1 MGFIYVVRKAAPRG
15 LERDLWAC
23 VHTTYI
29 THLVK
34 PHGKIHHLL
43 FNHPVFTAFL
53 LQFLFHLIE
62 RLHHFF
68 LLLRFGVAL
77 PLLLLQFLLK
87 FIMLYDSSQ
96 KNIKTISNAPQHKS
110 FSIQHHGRAWVKT
123 FKSSLVPIGSIFNSS
138 SYCVPFLICSAC
150 SFHCFTSFSLTNL

>member
-1 MGFIYVVRKAAPRG
+1 MCIIYEERKAAPQG
-15 LERDLWAC
+15 LEQALWARLH
-23 VHTTYI
+23 VTYI

-34 PHGKIHHLL
+34 PRGKIHHLL
-43 FNHPVFTAFL
+43 FNHPVFAAFL

-68 LLLRFGVAL
+68 LLLRFGVTL

-96 KNIKTISNAPQHKS
+96 KNITTISNAPRHKS
-110 FSIQHHGRAWVKT
+110 FSIQQNHHVRAWLKT
-123 FKSSLVPIGSIFNSS
+123 FK
-138 SYCVPFLICSAC
+138 
-150 SFHCFTSFSLTNL
+150 TS